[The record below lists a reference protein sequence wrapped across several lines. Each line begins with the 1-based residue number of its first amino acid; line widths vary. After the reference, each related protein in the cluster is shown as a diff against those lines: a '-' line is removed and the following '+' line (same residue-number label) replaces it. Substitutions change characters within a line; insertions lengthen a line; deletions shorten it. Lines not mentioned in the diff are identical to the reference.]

1 MISAAGCCIA
11 APVCSEEREL
21 HRWED
26 RLENSQAKPL
36 PESCNDQHMNW
47 YVRRGSAVQGPY
59 ASRQIARYL
68 LLGRIRQTDRVSV
81 DGELWQGLSEIP
93 HLIPDEM
100 KDLESEEGRARFLAA
115 HLRADERGGEK
126 AMSEAEVEMPG
137 WRGHKERR
145 HGSVVD
151 EFDYVRQLAA
161 RYVDLRKRSGDLH
174 PVLISG
180 AAVIVLV
187 TAGLLFTVLYDS
199 GRSSL
204 TGSQCG
210 VQPRAHVNW
219 AYCVKDKLS
228 LHKADLRGAILRYV
242 SMREAD
248 LSSAQLGRADMSYSK
263 FSNANLS
270 QADLRAA
277 SMVGAALDNA
287 TLVRSDLAGADLS
300 QANLSGADLRGS
312 DLQGAIL
319 DGAVW
324 TNGRICRDGSVG
336 HCLQ

>member
-1 MISAAGCCIA
+1 LLKS
-11 APVCSEEREL
+11 PLNEEQV
-21 HRWED
+21 
-26 RLENSQAKPL
+26 S
-36 PESCNDQHMNW
+36 W

-59 ASRQIARYL
+59 APRQIERYL

-81 DGELWQGLSEIP
+81 DGEMWQGLSEVP
-93 HLIPDEM
+93 DLIPEEM

-115 HLRADERGGEK
+115 HRRADERGGDSRASVEV
-126 AMSEAEVEMPG
+126 EVEMPG

-151 EFDYVRQLAA
+151 EFDYVRQFAT
-161 RYVDLRKRSGDLH
+161 RYVGLRNSSGDLH

-187 TAGLLFTVLYDS
+187 TAGLLLTVLYDS
-199 GRSSL
+199 GRAALS
-204 TGSQCG
+204 GSECSTR
-210 VQPRAHVNW
+210 PHAEINW
-219 AYCVKDKLS
+219 TYCVKDKLS
-228 LHKADLRGAILRYV
+228 LRRADLRGAILRYA

-248 LSSAQLGRADMSYSK
+248 LSSAQLGNADLSYGK

-270 QADLRAA
+270 GASLRSA
-277 SMVGAALDNA
+277 SMSGTELDNA
-287 TLVRSDLAGADLS
+287 NLVRSDLAGADLS

-312 DLQGAIL
+312 DLQGAKL

-324 TNGRICRDGSVG
+324 TNGRICLDGSVG
-336 HCLQ
+336 RCLQ

>member
-1 MISAAGCCIA
+1 
-11 APVCSEEREL
+11 
-21 HRWED
+21 
-26 RLENSQAKPL
+26 
-36 PESCNDQHMNW
+36 
-47 YVRRGSAVQGPY
+47 VRRGSAVQGPY

-81 DGELWQGLSEIP
+81 DGELWQGLSEVP

-115 HLRADERGGEK
+115 HLRADERGGDK
-126 AMSEAEVEMPG
+126 AEVEVEMPG

-151 EFDYVRQLAA
+151 EFDYVRQLAT
-161 RYVDLRKRSGDLH
+161 RYVDLRNHSGDLH

-199 GRSSL
+199 GRASL

-210 VQPRAHVNW
+210 VQPRAYVNW

-228 LHKADLRGAILRYV
+228 LRKADLRGAILRYV

-248 LSSAQLGRADMSYSK
+248 LSSAQLGSADMSYSR

-270 QADLRAA
+270 QADPRSA
-277 SMVGAALDNA
+277 SMIGAALDNA

-300 QANLSGADLRGS
+300 QADLSGADLRGS
-312 DLQGAIL
+312 DLQGAKL

-324 TNGRICRDGSVG
+324 TNGRVCLDGSVG
-336 HCLQ
+336 RCLQ